1 MEVAELAPLDMVKKG
16 QKVRIHTINNPIV
29 RAQALRFGISEGEV
43 VSVEEIIPA
52 GPIILGRKKQEI
64 AVGRQLA
71 QKILVEIL

>member
-1 MEVAELAPLDMVKKG
+1 MAKLAPLDLAKKG
-16 QKVRIHTINNPIV
+16 QKVRIHTINNPV
-29 RAQALRFGISEGEV
+29 VKAQALRFGISEGEV

-71 QKILVEIL
+71 KKILVEIL